1 MLKSTLHYRSQEK
14 GTRNKEGGI
23 TCQMLL
29 RYHAINSNKRVV
41 GTLGGGGEQGQWL
54 RSKRKVRKE
63 GRLISRNQLW
73 RWGENS
79 GMSWELSLGLNS

>member
-1 MLKSTLHYRSQEK
+1 MLKSVLHYGSQEK
-14 GTRNKEGGI
+14 GTFNKEGGV

-29 RYHAINSNKRVV
+29 RCHVSNSNKQVV

-63 GRLISRNQLW
+63 SHLISRNQLG
-73 RWGENS
+73 RW
-79 GMSWELSLGLNS
+79 